1 MKNLIEEREHLR
13 AKLVLEGLSS
23 LEMTRLATI
32 NTKLNE
38 APIDYEGPERMAG
51 DVERKITGKETP
63 YHNFPAIPKM
73 DRDFIELISSKRFK
87 DSVDKVRRYMGNTQ
101 VIQGGN
107 PLMQLM
113 MTVGQ
118 SMQQIIGIQMRHK
131 EELEQLAIKL
141 VQDEMGIPEGAM
153 QFKAELVMQPMGK
166 AEGMQSEPE
175 LPSEE
180 EIEEFMG
187 DVENFNLE
195 RSKRR
200 FINSLIQGAAFKG
213 GHMYV
218 LVSNELNDM
227 DPRLLNL
234 YGVSQSLMEHAYWIF
249 PDMENMAGGGG
260 GQMGQSEVDEET
272 DPPTVKAKA
281 VTFPLLVHELVKGVY
296 EIFGT
301 HGLPDDPR
309 QQEMVLN
316 AEDTL
321 PAEIWDSRLGPIFW
335 EKFMATYPMEL
346 FDEDKK
352 HIQHYLFMRFSA
364 LDAKEFFRV
373 ANLILSGD
381 PKGNKF
387 IQDMVNDI
395 VRELKNQEYKDAMGE
410 DDDDDYSGIDLSDLG
425 L

>member
-1 MKNLIEEREHLR
+1 
-13 AKLVLEGLSS
+13 
-23 LEMTRLATI
+23 
-32 NTKLNE
+32 
-38 APIDYEGPERMAG
+38 
-51 DVERKITGKETP
+51 
-63 YHNFPAIPKM
+63 
-73 DRDFIELISSKRFK
+73 
-87 DSVDKVRRYMGNTQ
+87 MGNTQ
-101 VIQGGN
+101 VIQGNN
-107 PLMQLM
+107 PLNQLM
-113 MTVGQ
+113 STVMQ
-118 SMQQIIGIQMRHK
+118 SMQQIIGIQMRNK
-131 EELEQLAIKL
+131 EDLEQLAIKL
-141 VQDEMGIPEGAM
+141 VKKEMGIPEGAM

-180 EIEEFMG
+180 EVEEFMG
-187 DVENFNLE
+187 DMETFNLE

-381 PKGNKF
+381 KRGNKY
-387 IQDMVNDI
+387 IQDMVDDI
-395 VRELKNQEYKDAMGE
+395 ISELKKEEYRQALPGE
-410 DDDDDYSGIDLSDLG
+410 DDDDYNDVDLSDLG